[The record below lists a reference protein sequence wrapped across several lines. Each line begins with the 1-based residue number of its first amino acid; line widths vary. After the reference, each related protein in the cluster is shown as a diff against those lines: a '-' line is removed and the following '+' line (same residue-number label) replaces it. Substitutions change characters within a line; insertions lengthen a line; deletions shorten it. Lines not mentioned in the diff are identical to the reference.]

1 MTLELTFQALGNGKC
16 KGTVAGRSTVN
27 MLQEGASSAAVMEQE
42 GPQQEMGPRSG
53 RTWNHRKGLV
63 FVLSNE
69 KPWRAF
75 AWEDWLVAGF

>member
-16 KGTVAGRSTVN
+16 KGPEAGRNTVN

-42 GPQQEMGPRSG
+42 GPQQEMGPRPG
-53 RTWNHRKGLV
+53 RTWGHRKGLV